1 MGVLRS
7 DLPFTGSIK
16 GLSAYTMRGSDKII
30 LRAKGGATKKQIQK
44 LDSFEPTRNLNIEWK
59 GVTTAAARIRR
70 GLNDLKTLADYNI
83 SGPLNALVKKIQSLD
98 TVNPKGRRSILLS
111 QNPDFIS
118 SFSYNRQTLFDS
130 IIRQP
135 LTINID
141 KTNGVI
147 NIEVPT
153 LQQSVNFFSD
163 PRNMYFR
170 IIFSSCS
177 VGDYVFVEGSKKV
190 YKTVNNLLP
199 DYRAIYAEWMPTNIQ
214 QPSARYQLIPSDSV
228 LPGPDMILVFGA
240 GIQYGKLS
248 PDGTIQ
254 PVPYSGAARILKVV

>member
-1 MGVLRS
+1 MGILKGG
-7 DLPFTGSIK
+7 LPFTGSIQ

-30 LRAKGGATKKQIQK
+30 LRSKGGATKKQIQK
-44 LDSFEPTRNLNIEWK
+44 LAAFEPTRNLNAEWK
-59 GVTTAAARIRR
+59 GVTTAALNIRR
-70 GLNDLKTLADYNI
+70 GLNALKTLADYNI
-83 SGPLNALVKKIQSLD
+83 SGPLNALVKKIQILD

-111 QNPDFIS
+111 HYPDFIS

-135 LTINID
+135 LTVTID
-141 KTNGVI
+141 KTTGI
-147 NIEVPT
+147 IDFEVPA
-153 LQQSVNFFSD
+153 LQQNINFFSD

-170 IIFSSCS
+170 LIFGCS
-177 VGDYVFVEGSKKV
+177 AVGDYVFAEGSSRL
-190 YKTVNNLLP
+190 YKTINSLIP
-199 DYRAIYAEWMPTNIQ
+199 KYIPTYSDWMPTSILQ
-214 QPSARYQLIPSDSV
+214 ASANYRLKPFDTK
-228 LPGPDMILVFGA
+228 LPGSDMILVFGA